1 MARGVREIGSSFRP
15 PRRTPYLI
23 FQALALALAPSLL
36 SQPTEADTTQVRPP
50 IIDTVI
56 VQVNTIYSEEEAQE
70 NFAQTFMNKLH
81 IRTRDDVVWAE
92 LLFFQGEPYDSAHVA
107 ETERNLRNTLLFR
120 LVEIDTLRVDDKFA
134 VHVQTWDAWT
144 TEPTIDIGVASDGT
158 TTLDAGLTEY
168 NLLGGGNTVGALY
181 RKEVDRAGLE
191 ITGSFPRV
199 FRSPLD
205 VSGSVSFFD
214 DGNWGDW
221 KVGKPFRA
229 YRDQR
234 SLLYD
239 GEAADRR
246 ILQFVATD
254 VNLDTIPF
262 QRRAFI
268 NRLEGGVATI
278 ETSKRYLRFG
288 GTGEIRREEYLQTP
302 DTLGLVP
309 DTVTGTIGGYVD
321 YSIANFEVVRY
332 LNGFTEEDLD
342 LSVGILLSAKVAPE
356 AFGWETSGVGPKI
369 DFRGGTH
376 VGDGYF
382 KGRIEANALFNG
394 AGLDSGR
401 VVLTATVAQRF
412 GKKHVTVLHLT
423 GGIQKDPAPGGEF
436 DLGFE
441 TPPRGFPPHAFVGT
455 RSARG
460 TLEHTWYWLD
470 DLFGWEL
477 FGLGFAGF
485 LDYGGAWYDF
495 QNARAGGNVGAG
507 IRLGM
512 TAGQGAGTLRIDFAY
527 LWGDGIPERSG
538 GNRFAISI
546 GPSFF
551 Y

>member
-1 MARGVREIGSSFRP
+1 MVVLTGSLCCRS
-15 PRRTPYLI
+15 YLI
-23 FQALALALAPSLL
+23 LQALALALAPGAFAQ
-36 SQPTEADTTQVRPP
+36 SQSSDTTSTRARPP

-56 VQVNTIYSEEEAQE
+56 VRVNTIYSEEEAQE

-81 IRTRDDVVWAE
+81 IRTRDHVVWDE
-92 LLFFQGEPYDSAHVA
+92 ILFFQGEPYDSAHVA
-107 ETERNLRNTLLFR
+107 ETERNLRNTRLFR
-120 LVEIDTLRVDDKFA
+120 LVTIDTLRLDDRFA
-134 VHVQTWDAWT
+134 VRVETWDAWT
-144 TEPTIDIGVASDGT
+144 TEPTIDIAVASDGT
-158 TTLDAGLTEY
+158 TTIDAGLTEH
-168 NLLGGGNTVGALY
+168 NLLGGGNTVGVVY
-181 RKEVDRAGLE
+181 KKEVDRTGLE
-191 ITGSFPRV
+191 ITGNFPRV

-205 VSGSVSFFD
+205 VSGSVHFFD

-221 KVGKPFRA
+221 QVGKPFRA
-229 YRDQR
+229 HQDPR
-234 SLLYD
+234 SLQYD
-239 GEAADRR
+239 GEGADRR

-254 VNLDTIPF
+254 VNLTEIPF

-278 ETSKRYLRFG
+278 GTSKKYLRFG
-288 GTGEIRREEYLQTP
+288 ATGEIRREEYLQTP

-342 LSVGILLSAKVAPE
+342 LSIGILLSAKVAPE
-356 AFGWETSGVGPKI
+356 AFGWESSGVGPKI

-401 VVLTATVAQRF
+401 VVLTATLAQRF
-412 GKKHVTVLHLT
+412 SKKHVTVLHLT
-423 GGIQKDPAPGGEF
+423 GGAQENIAPGGEF

-441 TPPRGFPPHAFVGT
+441 TPPRAFPPHAFVGT

-460 TLEHTWYWLD
+460 TIEHTWYLLD

-495 QNARAGGNVGAG
+495 QDARAGGNVGAG

-512 TAGQGAGTLRIDFAY
+512 TAGQGAGTVRIDFAY
-527 LWGDGIPERSG
+527 LWGDGVPERTS

-546 GPSFF
+546 GPSFS

>member
-1 MARGVREIGSSFRP
+1 LPDSFRP
-15 PRRTPYLI
+15 SRRTSYLI
-23 FQALALALAPSLL
+23 IQVLALALAPSLL
-36 SQPTEADTTQVRPP
+36 CQPTEADTIELRPP
-50 IIDTVI
+50 VIDTVI
-56 VQVNTIYSEEEAQE
+56 VEINDIYTAEEADE
-70 NFAQTFMNKLH
+70 NFAQSFMNKLH
-81 IRTRDDVVWAE
+81 IRTRDHVVWNE
-92 LLFFQGEPYDSAHVA
+92 LLFRQGESFDSATVA
-107 ETERNLRNTLLFR
+107 ETIRNLRRTELFR
-120 LVEIDTLRVDDKFA
+120 LIETDTFRVDGKFA
-134 VHVQTWDAWT
+134 VRIVTWDTWT

-158 TTLDAGLTEY
+158 TTFEAGLTEY
-168 NLLGGGNTVGALY
+168 NLVGTGNRVGVVY
-181 RKEVDRAGLE
+181 KQEIDRAGVE
-191 ITGSFPRV
+191 IGGD
-199 FRSPLD
+199 FRRLFHSPVD
-205 VSGSVSFFD
+205 VSGTVNLFD

-221 KVGKPFRA
+221 LVGKPFRA
-229 YRDQR
+229 FPDHR

-254 VNLDTIPF
+254 VNVDTIPY

-268 NRLEGGVATI
+268 NRLEGGIATI
-278 ETSKRYLRFG
+278 ATSKRFLRIG
-288 GTGEIRREEYLQTP
+288 GTGEVRREEYLQVP

-309 DTVTGTIGGYVD
+309 DTVTGTIGVYVD
-321 YSIANFEVVRY
+321 YSVANFELVRY
-332 LNGFTEEDLD
+332 TNGFTEEDLD
-342 LSVGILLSAKVAPE
+342 LSVGVLFSSKLAPE
-356 AFGWETSGVGPKI
+356 GFGWETTGVGPRI
-369 DFRGGTH
+369 DFKGGTH
-376 VGDGYF
+376 VGSGYF
-382 KGRIEANALFNG
+382 RGRIEANALFNG

-401 VVLTATVAQRF
+401 VVMTATFAQRPA
-412 GKKHVTVLHLT
+412 KKHITVLHLT
-423 GGIQKDPAPGGEF
+423 GGVLKDPPPGSEF
-436 DLGFE
+436 ILGFD
-441 TPPRGFPPHAFVGT
+441 TPPRGFPPRAFVGT

-470 DLFGWEL
+470 DMFGWEL

-495 QNARAGGNVGAG
+495 QDVRAGGNVGAG